1 MREHGEALGLTR
13 MGVNLSVQQLLVG
26 NSAGHLLNLIRS
38 TGIDPR
44 LVTLEITESVLIQSI
59 DQAAQALEK
68 LRQAGVHIALDDFG
82 VGYSSLNYLSNPVS
96 YTHLRNPPSGCSRK
110 SAGSS
115 SRERRCV

>member
-1 MREHGEALGLTR
+1 MEELGDYVLRRACLFMREHGEALGLTR

-68 LRQAGVHIALDDFG
+68 LR
-82 VGYSSLNYLSNPVS
+82 PVS
-96 YTHLRNPPSGCSRK
+96 YTHLDVYKRQAGHPSGEQIRHP
-110 SAGSS
+110 AVPG
-115 SRERRCV
+115 